1 MKRYFISLVLAL
13 SLFAFLGF
21 CLITN
26 QNGEYRIYFPSRLPF
41 IYQLHT
47 STPAE
52 FIPTIEAGA
61 NQWTDIPGCYFV
73 FQRGPNTSVSAVAND
88 GVNIV
93 YFDMQGVNFSDPNV
107 IAFSSTF
114 TTTVG
119 GYQAVGSDLI
129 WNGRDFPPATNGDP
143 NKMDLL
149 TVITHELGHHIGL
162 NHAGQPPSPS
172 AGSNGCG
179 PLNPRAVMWYA
190 VSRGDTTR
198 RYLHLDDVMGAIS
211 LYPVWVLQGRV
222 VDASNNLAL
231 AGANLIFDGTFA
243 TTIGAVEQTFTGR
256 YGKPG
261 VAVNTITIDTTGNYR
276 TAVRDQSFKVSVEK
290 FGYYPDSTQINFNP
304 PGGIGQT
311 QTITFDVALQ
321 PKFRVTLSG
330 QIADEFTNEGIPARI
345 SVSAINYNVLVGEFN
360 SHSNGQ
366 YQINLPA
373 EEWYELTFY
382 FDPPYPRYLV
392 IDSVY
397 LGINNR
403 TLNISVR
410 PSKVFFVANDT
421 SATVKAKYLSS
432 LERLKLA
439 YAYWDINQK
448 GSYPQQQIFNKFPQ
462 STTVFWIAG
471 GPTSSN
477 LSVEERQILINQF
490 EAGNRVILAGNNIAQ
505 YSDTGDVLLSKY
517 FGVRFVSNTS
527 ANGLKGFPN
536 DYIGNGLNLGLLG
549 TGKDYVRLTT
559 DAFGTGYFRSFHHG
573 TGTADTIRIAAVR
586 GENAVK
592 KWKSVFYT
600 ISLDQLASA
609 NLDTVLRRT
618 FEYCADTNFITSVYD
633 YYSTTS
639 LPLRYELHQNYPN
652 PFNPV
657 TKISYDLPERSFV
670 EISIFNTNG
679 KLVKR
684 LVNEQKDAGYHNVE
698 WNGTDMNG
706 KRISSG
712 VYFYRLS
719 AKNLKTG
726 REFIQTRKMILLK

>member
-1 MKRYFISLVLAL
+1 MKRYIISFLLAL

-47 STPAE
+47 STPTD

-73 FQRGPNTSVSAVAND
+73 FQRGPNTSVSTVAND

-149 TVITHELGHHIGL
+149 TVITHELGHHMGL

-198 RYLHLDDVMGAIS
+198 RYLHIDDIMGAIS
-211 LYPVWVLQGRV
+211 LYPVWVLQGKV
-222 VDASNNLAL
+222 VDASTNLGLKDAKL
-231 AGANLIFDGTFA
+231 KLIGTYG
-243 TTIGAVEQTFTGR
+243 TTIGAVEQTFSGR

-261 VAVNTITIDTTGNYR
+261 VAITELTIDSTGNYQ
-276 TAVRDQSFKVSVEK
+276 TAVKDQTFSVKVEK
-290 FGYYPDSTQINFNP
+290 FGYYSDSTQINFDP

-311 QTITFDVALQ
+311 QTITFNVGLQ
-321 PKFRVTLSG
+321 PKFNVTLSG
-330 QIADEFTNEGIPARI
+330 QIVDAFTNQGVPAKI
-345 SVSAINYNVLVGEFN
+345 SVTSLNYNLLVGQYN
-360 SHSNGQ
+360 SQQNGQ

-373 EEWYELTFY
+373 EELYKLTLY
-382 FDPPYPRYLV
+382 FEPPYPRYLV

-397 LGINNR
+397 LGLNNQ
-403 TLNISVR
+403 TLNITVK
-410 PSKVFFVANDT
+410 PTKIFFVANDT
-421 SATVKAKYLSS
+421 SATVKEKYLSS
-432 LERLKLA
+432 LDRLKLA
-439 YAYWDINQK
+439 YSYWDINSK
-448 GSYPQQQIFNKFPQ
+448 GTYPDQQVFSKFPQ
-462 STTVFWIAG
+462 ATTTFWIAG

-477 LSVEERQILINQF
+477 LSNDERQVLISLF
-490 EAGNRVILAGNNIAQ
+490 ESGNRVILAGNNIAQ

-517 FGVRFVSNTS
+517 FGVRFVANTS

-536 DYIGNGLNLGLLG
+536 DYIGNGLNFGLLG

-559 DAFGTGYFRSFHHG
+559 DAFGTAYYRSFHHG

-586 GENAVK
+586 GENSIK

-600 ISLDQLASA
+600 ISLDALSAA
-609 NLDTVLRRT
+609 NLDTLLRRT
-618 FEYCADTNFITSVYD
+618 FEYCADTNFVTSVKD
-633 YYSTTS
+633 YFTISS
-639 LPLRYELHQNYPN
+639 LPFKYELHQNYPN
-652 PFNPV
+652 PFNPI
-657 TKISYDLPERSFV
+657 TKIRFDLPERSRV
-670 EISIFNTNG
+670 TIEIYDASG
-679 KLVKR
+679 KLIKSLLKEER
-684 LVNEQKDAGYHNVE
+684 DAGYHSIE
-698 WNGTDMNG
+698 WNGTDMNNQNV
-706 KRISSG
+706 SSG
-712 VYFYRLS
+712 VYLYRIV
-719 AKNLKTG
+719 AKSLKTNS
-726 REFIQTRKMILLK
+726 EFIQTKKMILLK